1 MSNAGNHYAERAAAG
16 DPTLLHDQLG
26 VAIDV
31 LSDLRSEVIEHM
43 EETTPCRG
51 KPGSA
56 AKVEAMRLRAEAG
69 QSIFSDKDR
78 TRE

>member
-31 LSDLRSEVIEHM
+31 LTDLRAEVVEHM
-43 EETTPCRG
+43 DETTPCRG

-56 AKVEAMRLRAEAG
+56 AKVEAMRRRAEAG
-69 QSIFSDKDR
+69 QSIFNDDDR

>member
-1 MSNAGNHYAERAAAG
+1 MSNAGNIYAARAAAG

-31 LSDLRSEVIEHM
+31 LTDLRDEVVQHM
-43 EETTPCRG
+43 DQTLPCRG

-56 AKVEAMRLRAEAG
+56 AKVEAMRRRAEAG
-69 QSIFSDKDR
+69 QSIFNEDDR
-78 TRE
+78 QRG

>member
-1 MSNAGNHYAERAAAG
+1 MSNAGNIYVERAAAG

-31 LSDLRSEVIEHM
+31 LTELKDEVVGHM
-43 EETTPCRG
+43 EKTKPCRG

-56 AKVEAMRLRAEAG
+56 AKVEEMRRRAERG
-69 QSIFSDKDR
+69 ESIFNAQDR